1 MSEITTPPTPTP
13 QDEKSWKKFLNFL
26 KTEDGKFT
34 IEILFK
40 AIKIF
45 TPNAFVAFWDFML
58 VLIFLS
64 AIILCSA
71 YGWIEKRTT
80 EMLLI
85 LIIGTIIGAKFK
97 EK

>member
-1 MSEITTPPTPTP
+1 MSEETP
-13 QDEKSWKKFLNFL
+13 QNEKSWRKLINFL

-34 IEILFK
+34 TDILFK
-40 AIKIF
+40 VIKIF
-45 TPNAFVAFWDFML
+45 SPNAWVTFWDFML

-64 AIILCSA
+64 TIILCSA
-71 YGWIEKRTT
+71 YQWIEKRTT
-80 EMLLI
+80 ETLLL